1 MMNIQVYNLINLLI
15 LIIINLLITSFDN
28 VSTQIAPP
36 AIPGVVEPQIIRNIM
51 TLLFGNKVISLA
63 QFAVM
68 SRLLRQ
74 LRPSAN
80 PLDPF
85 GLFDFGPTR
94 TGLRA
99 IDTNGDGIV
108 DSIQN
113 IGDRKLNRK
122 NFMFFLGKHNIQVS
136 HHGLKV

>member
-68 SRLLRQ
+68 SRLLKQ

-80 PLDPF
+80 PFDPF

-94 TGLRA
+94 IRFRA
-99 IDTNGDGIV
+99 IDTDGDGVV

-113 IGDRKLNRK
+113 IHDRKLNGK
-122 NFMFFLGKHNIQVS
+122 NFMFFLGKHNIHVS